1 MKLNKE
7 TLKQIIKE
15 ELGKVLNETYYPTR
29 TKEMTDDEY
38 ADKLTNMLDK
48 ASANFADD
56 ALVHILD
63 VIEDNPELTQIMEPI
78 LMAKGLPTSTE
89 EWERL
94 AHKKMGFSQ

>member
-15 ELGKVLNETYYPTR
+15 ELGKVLSETYYPTR

-38 ADKLTNMLDK
+38 ADKLTNMLDNP
-48 ASANFADD
+48 SANFADD

-89 EWERL
+89 EWIRL
-94 AHKKMGFSQ
+94 TREKMGFSQ